1 MWQYVRTYYC
11 IGETRCGIA
20 KPRASSP
27 LSRLT
32 KPLAPRYRIVADKLI
47 AGILGGKYPLG
58 SVLPG
63 ETEVA
68 AQFEVSRHTA
78 RDAMR
83 LIEEAGMIRRKRRVG
98 SKVVSDQLPM
108 RYNQRI
114 NSLSDVLQYG
124 NASRLRVLE
133 SSQIVLDETLAARL
147 RLKPGAPCMLLKCI
161 RHQRHDERPFA
172 YSEIYFPGNNAAQRE
187 RMLDSELATI
197 ELVKFV
203 DTPRLSAIEQTLVA
217 ETVSADLAA
226 MLQVK
231 SGAATLKAV
240 RIYVATSGRIAAAAT
255 TWHAGDLFSYSTT
268 LTKPG

>member
-1 MWQYVRTYYC
+1 MGKY
-11 IGETRCGIA
+11 
-20 KPRASSP
+20 K
-27 LSRLT
+27 
-32 KPLAPRYRIVADKLI
+32 KPLAPRYRVVADNLI

-58 SVLPG
+58 TVLPG

-68 AQFEVSRHTA
+68 AQFAVSRHTA

-98 SKVVSDQLPM
+98 STVVSDQLPM

-114 NSLSDVLQYG
+114 DSLADVLQYG

-133 SSQIVLDETLAARL
+133 STQIALDEALASRL
-147 RLKPGAPCMLLKCI
+147 RLKPGASCMLLKCI
-161 RHQRHDERPFA
+161 RHQSHDKRPFA
-172 YSEIYFPGNNAAQRE
+172 YSEIYFPGNSAAQRE
-187 RMLDSELATI
+187 RMRDPELATI

-217 ETVSADLAA
+217 ENVSVDLAA

-231 SGAATLKAV
+231 PGAATLKAV
-240 RIYVATSGRIAAAAT
+240 RLYVATSGRVAAAAT